1 MPYRILL
8 LEQAAWVQHY
18 DPDGGN
24 QQITYPTGDLVTT
37 TDPKLAKVF
46 PTFEAAWEAWRAQ
59 STRTPLRP
67 DGKPNRPMTAMT
79 VELEHFTE
87 E

>member
-8 LEQAAWVQHY
+8 IELGAWVRSS
-18 DPDGGN
+18 DPDGGDPR
-24 QQITYPTGDLVTT
+24 IAYPTGDLTTT
-37 TDPKLAKVF
+37 TDPTLAMVF
-46 PTFEAAWEAWRAQ
+46 PTFEAAWEVWRAQ